1 MSCRTWMVST
11 GFENQGSLIRF
22 NVNSLSEINYG
33 IDFDSFPHSPVE
45 SCLDD
50 IYVEKQPATLKKK
63 KHLYMRHWLKK
74 LGKLSVTALAATIY

>member
-1 MSCRTWMVST
+1 MVST

-63 KHLYMRHWLKK
+63 KTSLYE
-74 LGKLSVTALAATIY
+74 ALAEKIGKIIGNCTGRNNILVR